1 MEEKTADKVFVFHV
15 ALADGVNIVTAGAG
29 KISDSMTLEKVD
41 AEPSVYALPEAKE
54 RAEGV
59 ANWFK
64 LAGNL
69 DLKAPMEFPE
79 GRYSIRDTIEEL
91 ADSQEA
97 WDITAEAFRLAANM
111 KLARREGMWDMIK
124 SVTLEDALKMAG
136 SMVPEGFTESV
147 NAKLIKIEK

>member
-1 MEEKTADKVFVFHV
+1 
-15 ALADGVNIVTAGAG
+15 
-29 KISDSMTLEKVD
+29 
-41 AEPSVYALPEAKE
+41 
-54 RAEGV
+54 
-59 ANWFK
+59 
-64 LAGNL
+64 
-69 DLKAPMEFPE
+69 MEFPE

-124 SVTLEDALKMAG
+124 SMTLEDALKMAG